1 MNNEIGISIETAD
14 GIADCML
21 ELQQGEDG
29 VAVCNVTVLYP
40 NIVNGFS
47 RSEVFCHNMFYDR
60 TTGRYAFDDNDE
72 IHPKIKK
79 LEEQLSAAIAARKP

>member
-1 MNNEIGISIETAD
+1 MNNEIGISIETVD

-21 ELQQGEDG
+21 ELQQAENG
-29 VAVCNVTVLYP
+29 VAICNVTVLYP

-60 TTGRYAFDDNDE
+60 ATGGYIFDDNDE

-79 LEEQLSAAIAARKP
+79 LEQQLSAAIAACKP